1 MTVIEYQEILKN
13 KGKHPPRQ
21 DSNLQSPYP
30 KSGPLSLNLQSPSNA
45 LSTALMG
52 PVSQHHRLV
61 LASAVHILK
70 LERLE
75 CARMTRKIMKRST
88 FFALH

>member
-30 KSGPLSLNLQSPSNA
+30 KSGPLSLNLQSPLPETDS
-45 LSTALMG
+45 LSITLQG
-52 PVSQHHRLV
+52 Q
-61 LASAVHILK
+61 
-70 LERLE
+70 LE
-75 CARMTRKIMKRST
+75 MDDKR
-88 FFALH
+88 